1 MTSQLLSSELSA
13 LIQDSKKKNPDL
25 RNAAE
30 KSFGDLKALPNTSE
44 AQLAADLKRRPDFVK
59 PFVLACGTKTPKL
72 AASGVTGLLRLVV
85 SNGLSSDSLRDV
97 LQAFQECTSSSLDVQ
112 LKVLQALPS
121 LLQNYAE
128 SLKGRLLTAAFQVC
142 FSLHG
147 SKTAVVSNTAAASL
161 QQLLAFTFENV
172 AAEDG
177 LPSGNETMVAVPTQE
192 GSTDVHKTASDAYYL
207 LNDICLL
214 MEGSQPQ
221 VLDNA
226 RLTPEFGLEL
236 LDSLIVVHIDTI
248 AKHPEDVHILRTR
261 LMPFIIRTLSEKAS
275 YNVTVRTVRLLRL
288 LVQQLLP
295 AMIVEIEMAMS
306 LINHLLDPSSSATWK
321 RVLCL
326 ELWRD
331 IHEDPTLIRSLYTH
345 FDHVK
350 ENKNLVGDH
359 LAILVRLA
367 AEKPALIGLGQRS
380 SGFETHHNLPAEQI
394 AVEAGGLSGAINL
407 PADEMNLNKPGIN
420 AKWSSVRTS
429 CIDQVDK
436 VEPPILPATYLYS
449 LVLIC
454 INRFSDGLA
463 KFLLPFTV
471 QFDEKPKRKLKSS
484 AKHQNQ
490 EAPRTD
496 RHEEL
501 TKEPAIAQSTNASTP
516 SERKMPVNPLRLKDH
531 EKSDQIRISALMV
544 EHCWPALL
552 ATSSTF
558 LNASLDSEY
567 YHALIRSVQRFTQ
580 VAGVLDLETPRDAF
594 LTTLAKHAVPLAT
607 IGPVRTPVLGSF
619 TNQQTNDFLD
629 GDETKHGDRREPHS
643 HFTMDLSPR
652 NLLCLRA
659 LLNLGTALG
668 PVLHHSWAII
678 FHCLHQ
684 VDVALIAT
692 SQRPLIHASV
702 DRTDENETP
711 EIDDLKVEKSAVE
724 VAVSRLFEST
734 SNLPNEA
741 FTQALNCVCSLVYNV
756 SGLPMYHAPDHLT
769 DQIESPPTVTRPR
782 HNRLAS
788 VSSVRINEASAST
801 ESVIILDRTMQVAQC
816 NTARFCQSSS
826 SDSGWTILTQLLI
839 GHLCSSA
846 AVAEVRISA
855 ARGLDSLI
863 SRITS
868 FLGRNVSPNE
878 TIRRCLEALSSAVTC
893 LWESEGNKEGSSCSL
908 EIHST
913 ALESLLSIL
922 ERCGDTLQSSWD
934 LVFSII
940 NSVFESTDSSATE
953 GPRLF
958 EAAASASRS
967 PKLARSA
974 FSSLQLICS
983 DFLASL
989 PDRCFLMLL
998 NTLNCFCSQSED
1010 FNTSLTSIAL
1020 FRNVSDFLQRGDE
1033 PQSRLLVDEDVLRC
1047 TTDRDLVDVVST
1059 QGEDISTSVLWMF
1072 LVLHLARL
1080 SLNNRVE
1087 VRNSAL
1093 HTLFGIFDTCGDRL
1107 DAGAWAMCFRL
1118 VFSQL
1123 LSAMVTTKVNSME
1136 DSDFR
1141 SWDGT
1146 SVILVRSISN
1156 TFNQSLG
1163 TLSGHQALTFVWDQ
1177 LLAKFA
1183 LLLNRHSLALSRAI
1197 LSSLTENLVEIERTS
1212 CTRSISLDVAWG
1224 LWVDSVPASD
1234 ALQKDADNNDALLA
1248 FVQYV
1253 RQLHHMVP
1261 VGFGPDQARALMV
1274 KLKQCIIESAAVAY
1288 GSDIDEMTSLQKL
1301 VLETLALVPMSAEEI
1316 LTQLVETVSSFVGLA
1331 YRSDENKTQKGKTYI
1346 ALSKAAMGSLDSLAK
1361 QPSVRAHASTAH
1373 LLALMVRELEVPIRL
1388 KYKRQR
1394 EGKGVPTWKK
1404 ATSTLLSILD
1414 AHIMGECTGSGK
1426 DKQSMWEAIVGISDG
1441 IMAADTDSCDS
1452 PSAISADQAFDIE
1465 NFSRLQNVIIPS
1477 LGSPAIPDKIRRR
1490 YIASLF
1496 EHSLIHEPHP
1506 DDLARPDQELLD
1518 GLRSQHVGRVQ
1529 DLPPKRRSKMAYML
1543 VDQLFDLTAVH
1554 DGSVQRV
1561 RLAQIAAPYLILRVG
1576 LVLKAYVCDQPLRG
1590 LMPQPLSHRR
1600 EMHYVLK
1607 KLTDLNSEPKA
1618 IPETS
1623 GVQSEYKKHL
1633 FLLFGL
1639 VTKAMKAARRDEEMR
1654 SSLTAVLDAMGTDF
1668 GF

>member
-1 MTSQLLSSELSA
+1 
-13 LIQDSKKKNPDL
+13 
-25 RNAAE
+25 
-30 KSFGDLKALPNTSE
+30 
-44 AQLAADLKRRPDFVK
+44 
-59 PFVLACGTKTPKL
+59 
-72 AASGVTGLLRLVV
+72 
-85 SNGLSSDSLRDV
+85 
-97 LQAFQECTSSSLDVQ
+97 
-112 LKVLQALPS
+112 
-121 LLQNYAE
+121 
-128 SLKGRLLTAAFQVC
+128 
-142 FSLHG
+142 
-147 SKTAVVSNTAAASL
+147 
-161 QQLLAFTFENV
+161 
-172 AAEDG
+172 
-177 LPSGNETMVAVPTQE
+177 
-192 GSTDVHKTASDAYYL
+192 
-207 LNDICLL
+207 

-236 LDSLIVVHIDTI
+236 LESLIVVHIDTI
-248 AKHPEDVHILRTR
+248 AKHPEHVHILRTR

-288 LVQQLLP
+288 LVREILP
-295 AMIVEIEMAMS
+295 AMIAETEMAMS

-331 IHEDPTLIRSLYTH
+331 IHDDPTLIRSLYTH
-345 FDHVK
+345 FDHEK

-394 AVEAGGLSGAINL
+394 AVEAGGLSGAITL
-407 PADEMNLNKPGIN
+407 PADEMNLNKPSIN
-420 AKWSSVRTS
+420 ARWSSVRTS

-436 VEPPILPATYLYS
+436 LEPPILPATYLYS

-501 TKEPAIAQSTNASTP
+501 TKEPAIAQSMNASTP
-516 SERKMPVNPLRLKDH
+516 SERRMPVNPLRLKDH
-531 EKSDQIRISALMV
+531 EKFDQIRMSALMV

-741 FTQALNCVCSLVYNV
+741 FTQALNCLCSLVYNV
-756 SGLPMYHAPDHLT
+756 SGLPMNHAPGHLT
-769 DQIESPPTVTRPR
+769 DQIESSPTVTRPR

-788 VSSVRINEASAST
+788 VSSVRINEASTST

-953 GPRLF
+953 RKPRLF

-1010 FNTSLTSIAL
+1010 FNTSLT
-1020 FRNVSDFLQRGDE
+1020 VS
-1033 PQSRLLVDEDVLRC
+1033 P
-1047 TTDRDLVDVVST
+1047 VV
-1059 QGEDISTSVLWMF
+1059 TSV
-1072 LVLHLARL
+1072 
-1080 SLNNRVE
+1080 
-1087 VRNSAL
+1087 
-1093 HTLFGIFDTCGDRL
+1093 
-1107 DAGAWAMCFRL
+1107 
-1118 VFSQL
+1118 
-1123 LSAMVTTKVNSME
+1123 
-1136 DSDFR
+1136 
-1141 SWDGT
+1141 
-1146 SVILVRSISN
+1146 
-1156 TFNQSLG
+1156 
-1163 TLSGHQALTFVWDQ
+1163 
-1177 LLAKFA
+1177 
-1183 LLLNRHSLALSRAI
+1183 
-1197 LSSLTENLVEIERTS
+1197 ENLV
-1212 CTRSISLDVAWG
+1212 LG
-1224 LWVDSVPASD
+1224 LRDCIRV
-1234 ALQKDADNNDALLA
+1234 LLS
-1248 FVQYV
+1248 
-1253 RQLHHMVP
+1253 
-1261 VGFGPDQARALMV
+1261 
-1274 KLKQCIIESAAVAY
+1274 SAMCQTFY
-1288 GSDIDEMTSLQKL
+1288 NG
-1301 VLETLALVPMSAEEI
+1301 
-1316 LTQLVETVSSFVGLA
+1316 
-1331 YRSDENKTQKGKTYI
+1331 
-1346 ALSKAAMGSLDSLAK
+1346 
-1361 QPSVRAHASTAH
+1361 
-1373 LLALMVRELEVPIRL
+1373 
-1388 KYKRQR
+1388 
-1394 EGKGVPTWKK
+1394 
-1404 ATSTLLSILD
+1404 ATSRKAVSWSTKTF
-1414 AHIMGECTGSGK
+1414 C
-1426 DKQSMWEAIVGISDG
+1426 V
-1441 IMAADTDSCDS
+1441 
-1452 PSAISADQAFDIE
+1452 
-1465 NFSRLQNVIIPS
+1465 
-1477 LGSPAIPDKIRRR
+1477 
-1490 YIASLF
+1490 
-1496 EHSLIHEPHP
+1496 
-1506 DDLARPDQELLD
+1506 ARPI
-1518 GLRSQHVGRVQ
+1518 G
-1529 DLPPKRRSKMAYML
+1529 
-1543 VDQLFDLTAVH
+1543 
-1554 DGSVQRV
+1554 
-1561 RLAQIAAPYLILRVG
+1561 I
-1576 LVLKAYVCDQPLRG
+1576 
-1590 LMPQPLSHRR
+1590 
-1600 EMHYVLK
+1600 
-1607 KLTDLNSEPKA
+1607 
-1618 IPETS
+1618 
-1623 GVQSEYKKHL
+1623 
-1633 FLLFGL
+1633 
-1639 VTKAMKAARRDEEMR
+1639 
-1654 SSLTAVLDAMGTDF
+1654 
-1668 GF
+1668 